1 MEAQPSGAAGDDS
14 SSSPE
19 GEVRD
24 HFVPMRGWRSV
35 ADCDLLAAVE
45 PLAQDDVV
53 PEVREFALDALEFAA
68 RRLKQHG
75 GGDRDRNGLDAQQI
89 AALNLYTKENIGD
102 SRLSFHAVLNLRLHS
117 RDRSTLIPFLPFLS
131 YRFLPWSPFW

>member
-45 PLAQDDVV
+45 PLAVASKAAEEEMLFLYAGSTGGPTPQ
-53 PEVREFALDALEFAA
+53 VRATLC
-68 RRLKQHG
+68 
-75 GGDRDRNGLDAQQI
+75 GL
-89 AALNLYTKENIGD
+89 
-102 SRLSFHAVLNLRLHS
+102 
-117 RDRSTLIPFLPFLS
+117 P
-131 YRFLPWSPFW
+131 